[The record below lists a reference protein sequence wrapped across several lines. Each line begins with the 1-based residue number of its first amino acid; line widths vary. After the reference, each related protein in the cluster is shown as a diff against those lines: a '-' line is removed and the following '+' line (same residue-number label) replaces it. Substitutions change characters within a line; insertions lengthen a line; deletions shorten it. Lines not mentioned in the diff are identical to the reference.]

1 MMRRPHS
8 PLARETGTAAGIPP
22 PHSGIELA
30 TVVQLLAE
38 LRPRAASI
46 VIGSS
51 RDTPSRNTADAVAQ
65 GWAQRGGHVL
75 DVVDWP
81 ERAASWLRQARRFT
95 AQGPDAWVVTGQVPG
110 WVQMGRRLVHS
121 TDWDPA
127 RTIGTASLATDDLIA
142 LGGVGTFD
150 GLRGATGDGG
160 TWEVVRTILLHRPGS
175 AP

>member
-1 MMRRPHS
+1 MMRRTHS
-8 PLARETGTAAGIPP
+8 PLARETRTEDGIPP
-22 PHSGIELA
+22 PHSEIELE

-51 RDTPSRNTADAVAQ
+51 RDAPSRDTADAIAQ
-65 GWAQRGGHVL
+65 AWVQRGGHML

-81 ERAASWLRQARRFT
+81 ERAASWLRQARRFA
-95 AQGPDAWVVTGQVPG
+95 AQDPDAWVVTGQVSG

-121 TDWDPA
+121 TDWNPA
-127 RTIGTASLATDDLIA
+127 RTIGTASLATEDLIA

-150 GLRGATGDGG
+150 GLRGATRDGG
-160 TWEVVRTILLHRPGS
+160 TWEVVRTILLHRTDS